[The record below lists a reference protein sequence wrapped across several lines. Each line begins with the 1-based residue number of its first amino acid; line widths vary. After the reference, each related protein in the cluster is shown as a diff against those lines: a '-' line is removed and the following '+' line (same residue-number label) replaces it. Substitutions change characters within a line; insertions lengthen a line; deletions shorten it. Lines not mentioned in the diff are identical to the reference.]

1 MEKIKIISIN
11 FKGITKKIPF
21 SKINLKEFL
30 EFYKKEIC
38 DFNFKYILEDDTEII
53 IDFRERNFSH
63 LIGLHKFKRI
73 KRYKNSE
80 EINNDILKENIT
92 FYNLYSAN
100 TDFFDK
106 NRELKDRITYFT
118 ILKTLLENVDIALKY
133 DLNVI
138 WNSKIEFSFL
148 LRTDKV
154 SILVYLAVKEISE
167 NKKICVPVS
176 LLVDRNDR
184 FSKMKLK
191 EIKVKEINIT
201 RK

>member
-1 MEKIKIISIN
+1 MSIN

-106 NRELKDRITYFT
+106 NRELKDRITYFP

>member
-1 MEKIKIISIN
+1 MSIN

-80 EINNDILKENIT
+80 KINNDILKENIT

-106 NRELKDRITYFT
+106 NRELKDRITYFP

-133 DLNVI
+133 DLNII

-176 LLVDRNDR
+176 LLVDRNNR

>member
-1 MEKIKIISIN
+1 MSIN

-100 TDFFDK
+100 TDFVDK
-106 NRELKDRITYFT
+106 NRELKDRITYFP

>member
-1 MEKIKIISIN
+1 MEKIKIMSIN

-148 LRTDKV
+148 LRTDKI
-154 SILVYLAVKEISE
+154 SILVYLAVKEI
-167 NKKICVPVS
+167 
-176 LLVDRNDR
+176 
-184 FSKMKLK
+184 
-191 EIKVKEINIT
+191 NIT

>member
-1 MEKIKIISIN
+1 MSIFFN
-11 FKGITKKIPF
+11 GTTKKISF

-63 LIGLHKFKRI
+63 IVGLHKFERI
-73 KRYKNSE
+73 KKYKVSE
-80 EINNDILKENIT
+80 EINIDILNEKIT
-92 FYNLYSAN
+92 FKELRSNESEVLE
-100 TDFFDK
+100 K
-106 NRELKDRITYFT
+106 NKELGDRIAYFPV
-118 ILKTLLENVDIALKY
+118 LRTLLENADTALKY

-148 LRTDKV
+148 LRTEKITV
-154 SILVYLAVKEISE
+154 IVYLAVKEIKG

-176 LLVDRNDR
+176 LLVDRNNR

-191 EIKVKEINIT
+191 ELKIIERNIIKK
-201 RK
+201 